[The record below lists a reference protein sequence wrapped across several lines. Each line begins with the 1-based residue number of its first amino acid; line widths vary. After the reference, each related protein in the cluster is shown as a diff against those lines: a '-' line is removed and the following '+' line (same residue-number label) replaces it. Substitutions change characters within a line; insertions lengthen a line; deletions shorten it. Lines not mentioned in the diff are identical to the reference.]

1 MKKTLTVPF
10 IPELDNMP
18 LEKVSDVLEEKSS
31 RQVIE
36 SLNWSDRFPY
46 KPITIFD
53 IARSEKNLYI
63 NFFVRGNCL
72 RAVNTKN
79 NSSVWEDSCV
89 EFFVRVPGKDEYYN
103 FEFNCIGACL
113 AARRTARKENVIHF
127 TDDQLARIGRYSS
140 VGNKP
145 FEEMEGIFAW
155 ELLAV
160 IPFDL
165 IGVDPIRLPEKIY
178 ANFYKCADATA
189 LPHYLSWS
197 PIDTP
202 APDFHRPEFFG
213 ELYLK

>member
-1 MKKTLTVPF
+1 
-10 IPELDNMP
+10 
-18 LEKVSDVLEEKSS
+18 
-31 RQVIE
+31 
-36 SLNWSDRFPY
+36 
-46 KPITIFD
+46 
-53 IARSEKNLYI
+53 
-63 NFFVRGNCL
+63 
-72 RAVNTKN
+72 
-79 NSSVWEDSCV
+79 
-89 EFFVRVPGKDEYYN
+89 
-103 FEFNCIGACL
+103 
-113 AARRTARKENVIHF
+113 
-127 TDDQLARIGRYSS
+127 
-140 VGNKP
+140 
-145 FEEMEGIFAW
+145 MEGIFAW